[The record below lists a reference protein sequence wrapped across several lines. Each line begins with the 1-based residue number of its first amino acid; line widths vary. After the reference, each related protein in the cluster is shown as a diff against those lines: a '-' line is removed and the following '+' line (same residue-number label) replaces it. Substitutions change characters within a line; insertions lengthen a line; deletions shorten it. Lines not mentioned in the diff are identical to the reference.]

1 MKDEIQ
7 SMCLTP
13 DIVKQFNTLLNTHCQ
28 SSEEALGMLSALCF
42 ELMMKCGVQSINS
55 LMLNGMGISMQLQGI
70 DIAERPGKNI
80 HQPERSLKTLIFQ
93 APAG

>member
-13 DIVKQFNTLLNTHCQ
+13 DIVKQFITLLNTHCQ
-28 SSEEALGMLSALCF
+28 SSEESLAMLSTLCF
-42 ELMMKCGVQSINS
+42 DLMIKCGIQSMDS

-70 DIAERPGKNI
+70 DNHNCTTWNI
-80 HQPERSLKTLIFQ
+80 H
-93 APAG
+93 

>member
-55 LMLNGMGISMQLQGI
+55 LMVNGIGISMQLPGI
-70 DIAERPGKNI
+70 DIAARPGKNI
-80 HQPERSLKTLIFQ
+80 H
-93 APAG
+93 

>member
-28 SSEEALGMLSALCF
+28 SSEEALGMLRALCF

-55 LMLNGMGISMQLQGI
+55 LMVNGMGISMQLQGI

-80 HQPERSLKTLIFQ
+80 H
-93 APAG
+93 

>member
-55 LMLNGMGISMQLQGI
+55 LMVNGIGISMQLQG
-70 DIAERPGKNI
+70 
-80 HQPERSLKTLIFQ
+80 LILPKGQ
-93 APAG
+93 ARIFTNLNRV

>member
-42 ELMMKCGVQSINS
+42 ELMMKCGVQSITASWSTVWAYPCNS
-55 LMLNGMGISMQLQGI
+55 RGLILPKGQARIFTNLN
-70 DIAERPGKNI
+70 RV
-80 HQPERSLKTLIFQ
+80 
-93 APAG
+93 

>member
-55 LMLNGMGISMQLQGI
+55 LMVNGIGISMQLQGI
-70 DIAERPGKNI
+70 EIAERPGKNI
-80 HQPERSLKTLIFQ
+80 H
-93 APAG
+93 

>member
-55 LMLNGMGISMQLQGI
+55 LMVNGMGISMQLQGI
-70 DIAERPGKNI
+70 DITERPGKNI
-80 HQPERSLKTLIFQ
+80 H
-93 APAG
+93 

>member
-55 LMLNGMGISMQLQGI
+55 LMVNGISMQLQGI

-80 HQPERSLKTLIFQ
+80 H
-93 APAG
+93 

>member
-55 LMLNGMGISMQLQGI
+55 LMVNGMGIYMQLQGI

-80 HQPERSLKTLIFQ
+80 H
-93 APAG
+93 

>member
-13 DIVKQFNTLLNTHCQ
+13 DIVKQFNNLLNTHCQ

-80 HQPERSLKTLIFQ
+80 H
-93 APAG
+93 

>member
-55 LMLNGMGISMQLQGI
+55 LMVNGMGISMQLQGI
-70 DIAERPGKNI
+70 DIAERPGKNT
-80 HQPERSLKTLIFQ
+80 H
-93 APAG
+93 

>member
-1 MKDEIQ
+1 MEDEIQ

-55 LMLNGMGISMQLQGI
+55 LMVNGMGISMQLQGF

-80 HQPERSLKTLIFQ
+80 H
-93 APAG
+93 

>member
-28 SSEEALGMLSALCF
+28 SSEESLAMLSTLCF
-42 ELMMKCGVQSINS
+42 DLMMKCGIQSMDS

-70 DIAERPGKNI
+70 DNHNCTTWNI
-80 HQPERSLKTLIFQ
+80 H
-93 APAG
+93 

>member
-55 LMLNGMGISMQLQGI
+55 LMVNGMGISMQLQGI
-70 DIAERPGKNI
+70 DIAERPGTNI
-80 HQPERSLKTLIFQ
+80 H
-93 APAG
+93 

>member
-7 SMCLTP
+7 SMCLPP

-55 LMLNGMGISMQLQGI
+55 LMVNGMGISMQLQGI

-80 HQPERSLKTLIFQ
+80 H
-93 APAG
+93 

>member
-7 SMCLTP
+7 SMCLTS

-55 LMLNGMGISMQLQGI
+55 LMVNGMGISMQLQGI

-80 HQPERSLKTLIFQ
+80 H
-93 APAG
+93 

>member
-13 DIVKQFNTLLNTHCQ
+13 DIVKQFNTLLTTHCQ

-55 LMLNGMGISMQLQGI
+55 LMVNGMGISMQLQGI

-80 HQPERSLKTLIFQ
+80 H
-93 APAG
+93 

>member
-80 HQPERSLKTLIFQ
+80 H
-93 APAG
+93 

>member
-28 SSEEALGMLSALCF
+28 SSEEALGMPSALCF

-55 LMLNGMGISMQLQGI
+55 LMVNGMGISMQLQGI

-80 HQPERSLKTLIFQ
+80 H
-93 APAG
+93 

>member
-55 LMLNGMGISMQLQGI
+55 LMVNGMGISMQLQEI

-80 HQPERSLKTLIFQ
+80 H
-93 APAG
+93 

>member
-7 SMCLTP
+7 TMCLTP
-13 DIVKQFNTLLNTHCQ
+13 DTVQHLNTLLNTHCQ

-55 LMLNGMGISMQLQGI
+55 LMVNGMGISMQLQGI

-80 HQPERSLKTLIFQ
+80 H
-93 APAG
+93 

>member
-55 LMLNGMGISMQLQGI
+55 LMVNGMGISMQLQGI
-70 DIAERPGKNI
+70 DMAERPGKNI
-80 HQPERSLKTLIFQ
+80 H
-93 APAG
+93 

>member
-70 DIAERPGKNI
+70 DIAEKPGKNI
-80 HQPERSLKTLIFQ
+80 H
-93 APAG
+93 

>member
-28 SSEEALGMLSALCF
+28 SSEKALGMLSALCF

-55 LMLNGMGISMQLQGI
+55 LMVNGMGISMQLQGI

-80 HQPERSLKTLIFQ
+80 H
-93 APAG
+93 

>member
-55 LMLNGMGISMQLQGI
+55 IMVNGMGISMQLQGI

-80 HQPERSLKTLIFQ
+80 H
-93 APAG
+93 

>member
-55 LMLNGMGISMQLQGI
+55 LMVNGMGISMQLQGI
-70 DIAERPGKNI
+70 DIAERRKAR
-80 HQPERSLKTLIFQ
+80 QEYSLT
-93 APAG
+93 

>member
-1 MKDEIQ
+1 MKAGLQ

-13 DIVKQFNTLLNTHCQ
+13 DVVKKFNTLLNTHCQ

-55 LMLNGMGISMQLQGI
+55 LMVNGMGISMQLQGI

-80 HQPERSLKTLIFQ
+80 H
-93 APAG
+93 

>member
-55 LMLNGMGISMQLQGI
+55 LMVNGMGISMQLQGI
-70 DIAERPGKNI
+70 DIAEKPGKNI
-80 HQPERSLKTLIFQ
+80 H
-93 APAG
+93 

>member
-1 MKDEIQ
+1 
-7 SMCLTP
+7 MCLTP

-55 LMLNGMGISMQLQGI
+55 LMVNGMGISMQLLGI

-80 HQPERSLKTLIFQ
+80 H
-93 APAG
+93 

>member
-28 SSEEALGMLSALCF
+28 SSEEALGMLSALWF

-55 LMLNGMGISMQLQGI
+55 LMVNGMGISMQLQGI

-80 HQPERSLKTLIFQ
+80 H
-93 APAG
+93 

>member
-7 SMCLTP
+7 SMCLTR

-55 LMLNGMGISMQLQGI
+55 LMVNGMGISMQLQGI

-80 HQPERSLKTLIFQ
+80 H
-93 APAG
+93 

>member
-55 LMLNGMGISMQLQGI
+55 LMVNGMGISMQLQGI
-70 DIAERPGKNI
+70 DIAERPSKNI
-80 HQPERSLKTLIFQ
+80 H
-93 APAG
+93 

>member
-55 LMLNGMGISMQLQGI
+55 LMVNGMGISTQLQGI

-80 HQPERSLKTLIFQ
+80 H
-93 APAG
+93 

>member
-55 LMLNGMGISMQLQGI
+55 LMVNVMGISMQLQGI

-80 HQPERSLKTLIFQ
+80 H
-93 APAG
+93 

>member
-55 LMLNGMGISMQLQGI
+55 LMVNGMGISMQLQGI

-80 HQPERSLKTLIFQ
+80 H
-93 APAG
+93 

>member
-42 ELMMKCGVQSINS
+42 ELMMKCDVQSMKT
-55 LMLNGMGISMQLQGI
+55 LMVNGMGISMQLEVI
-70 DIAERPGKNI
+70 DIAERPGK
-80 HQPERSLKTLIFQ
+80 
-93 APAG
+93 

>member
-1 MKDEIQ
+1 MKDVIQ

-55 LMLNGMGISMQLQGI
+55 LMVNGMGISMQLQGI
-70 DIAERPGKNI
+70 DIAERPGPNI
-80 HQPERSLKTLIFQ
+80 H
-93 APAG
+93 